1 MKLNSRKTVFSKF
14 RLIGENFS
22 TLKVKSI
29 RIYMIGQLVSLLGDW
44 MQQTGQENL
53 SLIL

>member
-1 MKLNSRKTVFSKF
+1 MKSGTGKTVFGKL